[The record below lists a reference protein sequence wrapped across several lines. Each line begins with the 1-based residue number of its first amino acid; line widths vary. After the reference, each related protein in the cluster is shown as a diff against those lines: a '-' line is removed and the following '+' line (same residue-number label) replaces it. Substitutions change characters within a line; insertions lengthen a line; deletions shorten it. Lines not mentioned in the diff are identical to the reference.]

1 MIILSEEAMVR
12 ELIVVVQ
19 SWEHNSC
26 FDVCCVRVAYSKGM
40 LKGRLVFIGVISL
53 FSFPFAFIIAIWNE
67 WN

>member
-26 FDVCCVRVAYSKGM
+26 FDVCCVRVAYSKGVR
-40 LKGRLVFIGVISL
+40 KGHLVFIGVISR
-53 FSFPFAFIIAIWNE
+53 FSFPFAFIIVM
-67 WN
+67 